1 MEKDQGTRH
10 VLFQDHE
17 GILDKISHDSLIL
30 FAFCREYHKVNEFV
44 GVDFVTV
51 QYVVMCG

>member
-17 GILDKISHDSLIL
+17 DILDKISHDSLIL
-30 FAFCREYHKVNEFV
+30 CVLQ
-44 GVDFVTV
+44 GVP
-51 QYVVMCG
+51 QG